1 MVLLPPR
8 ARLMTLCLPAMVVLV
23 LGACQTTGGKV
34 GSPQALSDQTAS
46 PQTAATPNPE
56 SEGDNEGD
64 AQEVRA
70 VKAGF
75 TQITDSA
82 LRSLISGHSYAYDH
96 PKGARITVSFSPD
109 GHTTGTWSHPSGMT
123 GSFEESWVIRNGDE
137 LCGVS
142 DEGTK
147 CGTLYRKDDLLV
159 KIYDS
164 GRVDKL
170 DPVQNLAI
178 K

>member
-1 MVLLPPR
+1 MAAL
-8 ARLMTLCLPAMVVLV
+8 A
-23 LGACQTTGGKV
+23 LGACQTTGSEEGT
-34 GSPQALSDQTAS
+34 PQGTAS
-46 PQTAATPNPE
+46 PQVTSPQAATTPSPE
-56 SEGDNEGD
+56 YDSDSEGDYQGT
-64 AQEVRA
+64 RA

-75 TQITDSA
+75 SQITDSA
-82 LRSLISGHSYAYDH
+82 LRSLVSGHSYAYDH

-109 GHTTGTWSHPSGMT
+109 GHTTGTWTHPSGMT
-123 GSFEESWVIRNGDE
+123 GNFEETWVIRNGEE

-142 DEGTK
+142 DDGTK
-147 CGTLYRKDDLLV
+147 CGTLYRKGDLLV

-170 DPVQNLAI
+170 TPIQNLAT